1 MSLEVI
7 LALAAVAAWLL
18 LTWFTLLRPSA
29 RQARAA
35 STAGTPS
42 VPAGASTAVVYAS
55 QTGTAIELAQ
65 RTAQALGDRAVL
77 LPIDRVAPEQLL
89 AYEQVLFIA
98 STYGEGDAPDMAH
111 AFHERMLAD
120 DAARAT
126 DSAGSSGRADPVD
139 RARVDEAPFAGLR
152 AGILALGDSSYSQ
165 FCGFGM
171 ALESWLKRRGAT
183 LLFDTIRVDRADPR
197 ALDAWSEQL
206 SLLFQARLDTGM
218 HFDGWTLIERS
229 TSNPS
234 GAGRPCHEL
243 RWRPAGD
250 TPLEW
255 KAGDIAHIEIGDSGE
270 RREYSIAS
278 IPSEGM
284 LRLLVRE
291 HQRPD
296 GTPGLGSHWLGSELA
311 PGAPA
316 RLHIRANPLFRA
328 PDDDRPAIF
337 VGNGTGIAG
346 LRALLQERLE
356 RGHHDNW
363 LVFGER
369 TRVGD
374 FHWGDTFE
382 TWLRQGKLQ
391 RMDLAFSRDQAEK
404 RYVHHLLRESAADLR
419 EWAGRGALL
428 YVCGSKDGMAQDVD
442 QALRDILGLHGYEA
456 LLQRQGYRRDVY

>member
-1 MSLEVI
+1 MPLEVI

-18 LTWFTLLRPSA
+18 LTWFTLLRPST
-29 RQARAA
+29 RQAHAA
-35 STAGTPS
+35 SPAGMAHE
-42 VPAGASTAVVYAS
+42 PAGARTAVVYAS

-65 RTAQALGDRAVL
+65 RTVQALGDKAVL
-77 LPIDRVAPEQLL
+77 LPIDRVTPEQLL

-111 AFHERMLAD
+111 AFHERMLAAE
-120 DAARAT
+120 AA
-126 DSAGSSGRADPVD
+126 
-139 RARVDEAPFAGLR
+139 EASFVGLR

-171 ALESWLKRRGAT
+171 TLESWLKRGGAT

-197 ALDAWSEQL
+197 ALEAWSEQL
-206 SLLFQARLDTGM
+206 ALLFQARLDTGM
-218 HFDGWTLIERS
+218 RFDSWTLIDRS

-243 RWRPAGD
+243 RWRPTGD
-250 TPLEW
+250 ARLEW
-255 KAGDIAHIEIGDSGE
+255 KAGDIAHIEIGESGE

-278 IPSEGM
+278 TPTEGM

-311 PGAPA
+311 PGAAA

-346 LRALLQERLE
+346 LRALLQERVE

-369 TRVGD
+369 TRTGD

-382 TWLRQGKLQ
+382 AWLRQGRLQ

-404 RYVHHLLRESAADLR
+404 RYVHHLLRESAAALR

-442 QALRDILGLHGYEA
+442 QALRDILGPHGYEA

>member
-29 RQARAA
+29 RQVRTA
-35 STAGTPS
+35 SSAGTPG

-55 QTGTAIELAQ
+55 QTGTAIELAR

-89 AYEQVLFIA
+89 AYKQVLFIA

-111 AFHERMLAD
+111 AFHERMLAAE
-120 DAARAT
+120 AADTSRA
-126 DSAGSSGRADPVD
+126 GGPVD
-139 RARVDEAPFAGLR
+139 PASVPHTAGASFTGLR
-152 AGILALGDSSYSQ
+152 VGILALGDSSYSQ

-250 TPLEW
+250 VRLEW

-278 IPSEGM
+278 TPSEGM

-311 PGAPA
+311 PGAAA

-356 RGHHDNW
+356 QGHHDNW

-369 TRVGD
+369 TRAGD

-442 QALRDILGLHGYEA
+442 QALRDILGPHGYEA